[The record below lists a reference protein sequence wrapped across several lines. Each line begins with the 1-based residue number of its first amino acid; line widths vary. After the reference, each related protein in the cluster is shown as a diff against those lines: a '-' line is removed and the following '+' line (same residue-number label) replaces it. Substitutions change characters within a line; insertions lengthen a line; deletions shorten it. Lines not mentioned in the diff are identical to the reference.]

1 MRPVLAG
8 LILGLAAFQVEAA
21 EFLSLDFT
29 REGGGRYRLVSEIR
43 MDAPADG
50 VFEVLSDY
58 EGFPR
63 LSSVFEEGRVL
74 EPVSNGRGLVYL
86 RMKGCVLFFCRQVEL
101 VEILQVDPPREI
113 IAVIDPDRSDLDF
126 GRAVWSV
133 VSEGSGS
140 LVRYELEM
148 DPDFWIPPL
157 IGPLVVEAALRS
169 RGLRAARRIEAL
181 ASGREI
187 PADIAV
193 KRS

>member
-1 MRPVLAG
+1 MKSALLA
-8 LILGLAAFQVEAA
+8 LMLGLAVVQADAA

-43 MDAPADG
+43 LDAPADG

-74 EPVSNGRGLVYL
+74 EPVENGRGLVYL

-101 VEILQVDPPREI
+101 VESLQVDPPREI
-113 IAVIDPDRSDLDF
+113 TAVIDPSRSDLDF
-126 GRAVWSV
+126 GRATWTVIPEDNGCRV
-133 VSEGSGS
+133 Q
-140 LVRYELEM
+140 YELEM

-181 ASGREI
+181 ASGQEV
-187 PADIAV
+187 PADIVV